1 MEYHNQSGM
10 VLIPP
15 SSDIDI
21 MMGQATVMVEFEQQV
36 SAYGVGNLGA
46 VIVPCG
52 GGSLLAGCATW
63 LKDKPTE
70 VWGAEPFHG
79 GPSLYRSLAAG
90 APVETD
96 VSTARVTVADGQRTK
111 LGTKNWETLRE
122 PGIISGS
129 LPVTEEEILDALAW
143 YDQEF
148 NQAIEPSAVV
158 GIAASASLVQNARIV
173 KEHEDT
179 GLVLGIILTGSN
191 ISSGRFQQL
200 IREHK
205 DRKTL

>member
-1 MEYHNQSGM
+1 MEYHNRSGM

-21 MMGQATVMVEFEQQV
+21 MMGQATAMVEFEQQV
-36 SAYGVGNLGA
+36 SAYGVGNLDA
-46 VIVPCG
+46 VI
-52 GGSLLAGCATW
+52 
-63 LKDKPTE
+63 DKPTE

-90 APVETD
+90 ALVETD

-111 LGTKNWETLRE
+111 LGAKNWEILRE
-122 PGIISGS
+122 PGVISGS

-143 YDQEF
+143 YDHEF

-158 GIAASASLVQNARIV
+158 GIAASASLVQNARFV

-205 DRKTL
+205 DRKSL